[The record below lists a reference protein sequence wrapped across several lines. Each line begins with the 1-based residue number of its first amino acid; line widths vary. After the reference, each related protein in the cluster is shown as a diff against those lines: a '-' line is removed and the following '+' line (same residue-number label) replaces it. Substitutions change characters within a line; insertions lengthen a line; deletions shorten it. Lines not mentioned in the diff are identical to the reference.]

1 MKLQYLVMIEIARRG
16 NRVNFDLVFILF
28 KPVRKLENRINII
41 ASEML
46 RILGAMWT
54 HVFFYI
60 NEDFVYLQMLLRK
73 VSEFKVFL
81 WSVFYCAWTKCGGS
95 EKISLF

>member
-28 KPVRKLENRINII
+28 KPVIKLENRINII

-46 RILGAMWT
+46 CILGAM
-54 HVFFYI
+54 
-60 NEDFVYLQMLLRK
+60 
-73 VSEFKVFL
+73 
-81 WSVFYCAWTKCGGS
+81 
-95 EKISLF
+95 